1 MCVHAGDWAPDLFQN
16 MPFLVACT
24 NETLRLYP
32 AAPQLA
38 RVTAGEEVL
47 GGYQVPKGA
56 LVLPDV
62 YNMHR

>member
-1 MCVHAGDWAPDLFQN
+1 
-16 MPFLVACT
+16 MPFLAACA

-38 RVTAGEEVL
+38 RLTAGEEVL
-47 GGYQVPKGA
+47 GGYQVPKGM
-56 LVLPDV
+56 LLLPDV